1 MTRERL
7 KDAVEI
13 IGLIAIVASLVF
25 LALEV
30 RQNTTAL
37 EAGAWQVRSDALLD
51 LSLQVAQSRE
61 LAEVN
66 ANLTYRP
73 ETCAEDEVFCQEI
86 NAGYVD
92 SLDPVMFEQY
102 RAYLRAHAFRLQ
114 NMTVQYEY
122 GLLTDD
128 YYAGG
133 VIGAI
138 KYFIPQWKAFNVPQ
152 GLGLQRYVDEFE
164 RLAER

>member
-1 MTRERL
+1 MKRENL
-7 KDAVEI
+7 KDVVEI
-13 IGLIAIVASLVF
+13 VGLIAIVASLVF
-25 LALEV
+25 LVLEV

-51 LSLQVAQSRE
+51 LSLQIAQSPD

-66 ANLTYRP
+66 AKVVYRP
-73 ETCAEDEVFCQEI
+73 ETCAEDDVFCGEI
-86 NAGYVD
+86 NEEYVD
-92 SLDPVMFEQY
+92 SLDSVKFEQY

-114 NMTVQYEY
+114 NMAVQYEY

-128 YYAGG
+128 YYEGG

-138 KYFIPQWKAFNVPQ
+138 KAFMPRWRSFNVPQ
-152 GLGLQRYVDEFE
+152 GLVLQRYVEEFE
-164 RLAER
+164 RHDDL